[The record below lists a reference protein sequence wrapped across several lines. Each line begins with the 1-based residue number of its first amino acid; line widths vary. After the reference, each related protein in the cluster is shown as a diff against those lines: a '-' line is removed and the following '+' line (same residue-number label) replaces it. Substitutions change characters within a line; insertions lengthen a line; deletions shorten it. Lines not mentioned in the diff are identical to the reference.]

1 MDSQPRVIKA
11 SGPAFS
17 PFISNATEKGKI
29 IPNWK
34 DYEVSESPR
43 GTDVGAPELN
53 AEWPGELDTEEYRD
67 PLGEDE
73 SND

>member
-1 MDSQPRVIKA
+1 MIIMCGGRPSSSDLIIVAEFRDFLRA
-11 SGPAFS
+11 RR
-17 PFISNATEKGKI
+17 EK
-29 IPNWK
+29 
-34 DYEVSESPR
+34 EVSESPR

-73 SND
+73 SSD